1 MSRRIS
7 ATLLLTATLL
17 LLQAVPLSAHGAM
30 VLPPPWQDVDGTY
43 SQERGDGWMGSG
55 VTGYQNDGVLVPDGI
70 PEIIGEEHEG
80 RTWCNAANRDFP
92 GQCSFYARHPWLSPG
107 YAVPYSP
114 CSIFEIE
121 PHTDAR
127 TLPGNAQPT
136 RWASGST
143 VEAEWA
149 IYANHGISLPP
160 EAASTL
166 PTSLLTHPL
175 LCVPPRRWVPV
186 SHMPTSGLWEPDGAH
201 GGVLPGAR
209 PRFCGPD
216 RGFAECKERAD
227 GPEIHRERHARRGG
241 DLAAWSR
248 VGDQPDPGL
257 WSRRAERVSLRAA
270 RAWRVRNQGRD
281 HHPGVS

>member
-1 MSRRIS
+1 MSRRMS

-166 PTSLLTHPL
+166 PTSLLTPIALRASQEVGTSIAYAHFRPL
-175 LCVPPRRWVPV
+175 
-186 SHMPTSGLWEPDGAH
+186 GA
-201 GGVLPGAR
+201 GWGS
-209 PRFCGPD
+209 
-216 RGFAECKERAD
+216 
-227 GPEIHRERHARRGG
+227 RRG
-241 DLAAWSR
+241 ASR
-248 VGDQPDPGL
+248 STSSIL
-257 WSRRAERVSLRAA
+257 RSRPWICRM
-270 RAWRVRNQGRD
+270 
-281 HHPGVS
+281 